1 MRPTSIVCSHA
12 SQLADERKERLPGQV
27 SLGEKHNGY
36 VIPMNSAVWLTDVG
50 NCDAGMAGV
59 RGLAEGCIPAGK
71 ARVPRPSGHLVGA
84 TRVT

>member
-1 MRPTSIVCSHA
+1 MCSRA
-12 SQLADERKERLPGQV
+12 SQLAAERKARLPGQV
-27 SLGEKHNGY
+27 SLAEKHNWY
-36 VIPMNSAVWLTDVG
+36 VVLTNSSVRLTDVG